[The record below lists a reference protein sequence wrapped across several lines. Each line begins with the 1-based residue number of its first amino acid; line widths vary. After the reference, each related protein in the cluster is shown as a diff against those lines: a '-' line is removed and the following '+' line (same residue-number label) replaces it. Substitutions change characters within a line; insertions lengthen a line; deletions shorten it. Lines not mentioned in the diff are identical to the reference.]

1 LRPFA
6 STLLVLAGLAF
17 VVGTPLAEEP
27 AAGAQTGGRTALIMR
42 LNDAIGPAT
51 SHFLTKGIRRAAE
64 DGHALVII
72 EMDTPGGLDAST
84 RDIIKEILASP
95 VPVVTYVSPNGAR
108 AASAGLYILYASHVA
123 AMAPATNTGSATPVS
138 IGGEPQPAPPRDRTD
153 KDRSPGD
160 KGAKDAKPEQSEPAS
175 EEPALPGTAM
185 ERKVINDSVAYI
197 RSLAELRGRN
207 ADWAEKAV
215 REGVNLQASAALQQN
230 VVDLIATDVPDLLAK
245 IDGRKLKLGASEL
258 TLATRN
264 LELVRHEADWRTELL
279 SVITNPTVA
288 YGLLLIGLY
297 GLLLEGYNPGA
308 VLPGVTGA
316 ICLLLGLFALQVLPV
331 NYAGLALMGLG
342 VLLVIAEA
350 FVPSFGT
357 LGLGGLIAFVIGSI
371 ILFDT
376 DVPGF
381 RVAVPLI
388 GGIAVAGGLILAGIV
403 WIFSRSR
410 RRPVV
415 TGAEQ
420 IVGSI
425 AQAEEDFAG
434 QGRVRLGS
442 EYWNAVSATPV
453 RAGQRVRVVSMD
465 GLQLKVEPLP

>member
-1 LRPFA
+1 
-6 STLLVLAGLAF
+6 
-17 VVGTPLAEEP
+17 
-27 AAGAQTGGRTALIMR
+27 
-42 LNDAIGPAT
+42 
-51 SHFLTKGIRRAAE
+51 
-64 DGHALVII
+64 
-72 EMDTPGGLDAST
+72 
-84 RDIIKEILASP
+84 
-95 VPVVTYVSPNGAR
+95 
-108 AASAGLYILYASHVA
+108 
-123 AMAPATNTGSATPVS
+123 
-138 IGGEPQPAPPRDRTD
+138 
-153 KDRSPGD
+153 
-160 KGAKDAKPEQSEPAS
+160 
-175 EEPALPGTAM
+175 
-185 ERKVINDSVAYI
+185 
-197 RSLAELRGRN
+197 
-207 ADWAEKAV
+207 
-215 REGVNLQASAALQQN
+215 
-230 VVDLIATDVPDLLAK
+230 
-245 IDGRKLKLGASEL
+245 
-258 TLATRN
+258 
-264 LELVRHEADWRTELL
+264 
-279 SVITNPTVA
+279 
-288 YGLLLIGLY
+288 LLLIGLY

>member
-1 LRPFA
+1 MRSFA
-6 STLLVLAGLAF
+6 FALLVLTGIA
-17 VVGTPLAEEP
+17 VVGVPSAEEP
-27 AAGAQTGGRTALIMR
+27 AATATAGGRTALIMR

-64 DGHALVII
+64 DGHSLVII

-138 IGGEPQPAPPRDRTD
+138 IGGQPEPAPPIDRKDD
-153 KDRSPGD
+153 KDDARE
-160 KGAKDAKPEQSEPAS
+160 AKPEKAEP
-175 EEPALPGTAM
+175 ETDPPPVPGSAM

-215 REGVNLQASAALQQN
+215 REGVNLQASAALRQN
-230 VVDLIATDVPDLLAK
+230 VIDVLATDVADLLAK
-245 IDGRKLKLGASEL
+245 IDGRKLKLGANDL

-264 LELVRHEADWRTELL
+264 LELVRQETDWRTELL

-381 RVAVPLI
+381 KVAIPLI
-388 GGIAVAGGLILAGIV
+388 AGIAVAGGLILVGIV
-403 WIFSRSR
+403 WIFSRAR

-425 AQAEEDFAG
+425 GEADENFSG
-434 QGRVRLGS
+434 RGRVRLGS
-442 EYWNAVSATPV
+442 EYWNAISRVPV
-453 RAGQRVRVVSMD
+453 RAGQKVRVVSMD
-465 GLQLKVEPLP
+465 GLLLNIEPLPENAQG